1 MKMEGEVENILE
13 KLEGGR
19 GGKDM
24 HESRNNNSTHLRN
37 HASCVSEHVFG
48 GRVWCED
55 FPQNMDELSY
65 FPQIS
70 ENIFDIL
77 S

>member
-37 HASCVSEHVFG
+37 HASCVSEQVFG
-48 GRVWCED
+48 GRVCED
-55 FPQNMDELSY
+55 LVGKPCLQKPFMNW
-65 FPQIS
+65 
-70 ENIFDIL
+70 N
-77 S
+77 